1 MDERAKRGS
10 PDRMGQEFY
19 REEIFEMVGKIY
31 DVKLL
36 KMAYGFIKRLYKV
49 SKQ

>member
-1 MDERAKRGS
+1 MDERTKRGS
-10 PDRMGQEFY
+10 PERTKEFY

-31 DVKLL
+31 DVKFL
-36 KMAYGFIKRLYKV
+36 KMAYGFIKRLYGV